1 MSASIASAF
10 PSQNVLYDTASGATT
25 ANVQNRLLQN
35 QEANQQIGATD
46 MEMVGRAA
54 GTLLNMNE
62 PDAAAAYPGIIKNL
76 QSQGFAKNAPVD
88 YPGHAAVQA
97 MVQSSIPIG
106 QQYQY
111 GILTAPGVTDAIKA
125 ASAPLTFGNTG
136 GGGGLGGTYQPGT
149 PFTPK
154 NLPSG
159 VSLDEDAMVR
169 TVAGEAGSEPLAG
182 QIGVANVIKNRS
194 QGAGVSPRDVVFAP
208 NQFEPWNGGEARAKL
223 EAMDPTS
230 PTYQA
235 ILNNVVRPVLAGK
248 VADPTS
254 GATHFFAPKLQSDL
268 GRSVPA
274 WGQGTPSAVIG
285 NHNFYKVGY
294 GPGQAQAVDPGAAP
308 PVSPP
313 ASPASGTV
321 NAPATTTPLPRGA
334 TVQIPPP
341 TVPGTPP
348 APVVAP
354 RPALPSPDAPI
365 VAVTGDQFSGPG
377 VPTNG
382 VIRPS
387 PPGSAADVAA
397 IRSGMVGAGADPRT
411 LAPGQGSAPAPDAAA
426 LPAIPTPNQAYAEG
440 AVVKLPPNQLAPT
453 QPPVAQ
459 NTAPA
464 QQPPA
469 TGQNSP
475 QFQAAMEL
483 NRRAQALDMV
493 VDPTGRTKALAA
505 SLRAQAALYMQADSV
520 SYDPVTGIGTKAVTG
535 ERVYPP
541 AQRDTAVAQQ
551 DVMQLGPLVANGTAT
566 PAQRA
571 QYAVAVE
578 TYRQPTLRENPVTK
592 QTVRVNTRE
601 LPPGFPDPNAVPG
614 GSAPPGGAQVVMPGV
629 SSAQQQIEQDPAAY
643 KVAESQYTRDAGEVG
658 DLSEA
663 GRQAQA
669 DQVRLHEM
677 QDVLQRFNTGPGTG
691 GEAAAEAWFQKW
703 APASMSGWEKQSD
716 NLSGANAAQAF
727 SKLALVG
734 AGTQERSVLGARGGY
749 QAIKLFK
756 DANPNIDLSDAT
768 NKSILDMQMISNQA
782 NQDYTQAALSH
793 FADNE
798 KKFASTHQYD
808 SLAQFDSGWNAQRNP
823 QVYSAAMGAI
833 SGQPVSQ
840 WANGLSD
847 PEYAR
852 ALSIVSRANPS
863 AVVNGRSGRISMQPG
878 GQGTTTQTGGGNGP
892 VSVRTPAEAQA
903 LPPGTTYTT
912 PDGRTFT
919 R

>member
-1 MSASIASAF
+1 MSASITSAF

-25 ANVQNRLLQN
+25 ANVQNRLLLN
-35 QEANQQIGATD
+35 QEAQQTIGAND
-46 MEMVGRAA
+46 MSMVARAA
-54 GTLLNMNE
+54 APLLGMSE
-62 PDAAAAYPGIIKNL
+62 SDAAQAYPGIVQSL
-76 QSQGFAKNAPVD
+76 QAQGFAKNAPAN
-88 YPGHAAVQA
+88 YPGHAATMSLVQRG
-97 MVQSSIPIG
+97 MTLPE
-106 QQYQY
+106 QYQA
-111 GILTAPGVTDAIKA
+111 GLLTAPGLTDALAK

-136 GGGGLGGTYQPGT
+136 TGGTGTAGTGGTYQPGT

-154 NLPSG
+154 NLPPG

-321 NAPATTTPLPRGA
+321 NAPATTTPLPPGA
-334 TVQIPPP
+334 TVHIPPP

-348 APVVAP
+348 APVVTAP

-411 LAPGQGSAPAPDAAA
+411 LAPGQGSAPAPDANA

-440 AVVKLPPNQLAPT
+440 AVVKLPPNQLAPPPVAAQPVAPA

-464 QQPPA
+464 QPPA

-493 VDPTGRTKALAA
+493 VDPTGRAKALAA

-520 SYDPVTGIGTKAVTG
+520 VQTPQGQVHTLTGKI
-535 ERVYPP
+535 
-541 AQRDTAVAQQ
+541 D
-551 DVMQLGPLVANGTAT
+551 
-566 PAQRA
+566 
-571 QYAVAVE
+571 
-578 TYRQPTLRENPVTK
+578 
-592 QTVRVNTRE
+592 
-601 LPPGFPDPNAVPG
+601 
-614 GSAPPGGAQVVMPGV
+614 
-629 SSAQQQIEQDPAAY
+629 DPAKPLANY
-643 KVAESQYTRDAGEVG
+643 QETSPGSGIWVG
-658 DLSEA
+658 
-663 GRQAQA
+663 
-669 DQVRLHEM
+669 
-677 QDVLQRFNTGPGTG
+677 GPGTEPKFQPPG
-691 GEAAAEAWFQKW
+691 RLIVAPDGKVCGRPAWAALTFWRTRIPTPWPRWPRPRPKVPKW
-703 APASMSGWEKQSD
+703 AATSPSSSPRWSRK
-716 NLSGANAAQAF
+716 AA
-727 SKLALVG
+727 
-734 AGTQERSVLGARGGY
+734 TPRRRS
-749 QAIKLFK
+749 
-756 DANPNIDLSDAT
+756 AT
-768 NKSILDMQMISNQA
+768 
-782 NQDYTQAALSH
+782 
-793 FADNE
+793 
-798 KKFASTHQYD
+798 STM
-808 SLAQFDSGWNAQRNP
+808 A
-823 QVYSAAMGAI
+823 
-833 SGQPVSQ
+833 
-840 WANGLSD
+840 
-847 PEYAR
+847 
-852 ALSIVSRANPS
+852 
-863 AVVNGRSGRISMQPG
+863 
-878 GQGTTTQTGGGNGP
+878 
-892 VSVRTPAEAQA
+892 
-903 LPPGTTYTT
+903 
-912 PDGRTFT
+912 
-919 R
+919 